1 MHTKLKSYNAKIKTK
16 FDPKK
21 LPTLECFYFCVTG
34 TVVDSVRTIKRMKI
48 INITQTYLEECE
60 YVGKNQRERRGK
72 LKVN

>member
-1 MHTKLKSYNAKIKTK
+1 M
-16 FDPKK
+16 
-21 LPTLECFYFCVTG
+21 TG
-34 TVVDSVRTIKRMKI
+34 TVVDSVRTIKKMKI